1 MGPKSPPVTTPEL
14 LSTPESTLRC
24 ARQAASVTGVEER
37 EDVEGQD
44 RHKVDPEP
52 EPAQGRLLECSC
64 IVLVIV

>member
-44 RHKVDPEP
+44 VFC
-52 EPAQGRLLECSC
+52 AFWT
-64 IVLVIV
+64 VLY